1 MADLSAAF
9 KMKERVRKRDATE
22 IPTLRTKKNWWE
34 GPAGR
39 EDPEGDEEG
48 LARQGVHVAQTLGQ
62 LLDL

>member
-1 MADLSAAF
+1 
-9 KMKERVRKRDATE
+9 MKERVRKRDATE